1 MSNLSSNHSEKGGSS
16 KKHFYLSTIIPLA
29 FVFIAFTVK
38 LVETL
43 EGVSFVKYGI
53 KPLTAEGLW
62 GILFSPFIHGDW
74 NHLFAN
80 AIPLLVLGTALFY
93 FYKDISLKVF
103 ILIYIFTGVWVW
115 VGGRDAWHIGA
126 SGVIY
131 GLGSF
136 LFFSG
141 VLRNYIPLM
150 AISLVVVFLY
160 GSMFW
165 GVIPIK
171 WDLPY
176 SWESHLYGSISGLV
190 LAIIYRK
197 EGPQKKIP
205 AWMEEEEE
213 DDDDDIAEKYW
224 EKADD

>member
-1 MSNLSSNHSEKGGSS
+1 MSDLSSDNIEKKVTP
-16 KKHFYLSTIIPLA
+16 KKHFFLSMVIPLV
-29 FVFIAFTVK
+29 FVFVAFTVK

-43 EGVSFVKYGI
+43 EGVSFVEYGI

-62 GILFSPFIHGDW
+62 GILFAPFIHADW
-74 NHLFAN
+74 NHFFAN
-80 AIPLLVLGTALFY
+80 AVPLLVLGTALFY

-115 VGGRDAWHIGA
+115 IGGRDAWHIGA

-165 GVIPIK
+165 GVIPIQ

-176 SWESHLYGSISGLV
+176 SWESHLYGSISGLA
-190 LAIIYRK
+190 LAVIYRK

-205 AWMEEEEE
+205 SWMEEE
-213 DDDDDIAEKYW
+213 DDDTSDENYW
-224 EKADD
+224 ENVDD